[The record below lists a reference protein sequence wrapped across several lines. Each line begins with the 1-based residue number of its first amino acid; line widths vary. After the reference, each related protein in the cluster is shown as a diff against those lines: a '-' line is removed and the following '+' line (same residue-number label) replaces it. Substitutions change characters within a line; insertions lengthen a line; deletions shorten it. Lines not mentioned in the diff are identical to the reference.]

1 MGKDAILLSMD
12 VSNMY
17 TNIPQEEG
25 TEMQDTIRSITITH
39 PSQHASYREML
50 GLIPNENSF
59 QVNGEN
65 HLQTHG
71 IAMRTKMAVSFSH
84 IFMAKIETTLLH

>member
-1 MGKDAILLSMD
+1 MGEDAILLSMD
-12 VSNMY
+12 VSNFY

-25 TEMQDTIRSITITH
+25 TIRSITITH
-39 PSQHASYREML
+39 QSQHASCREML
-50 GLIPNENSF
+50 DLIPNQNSF

-71 IAMRTKMAVSFSH
+71 IAMRTKMAASFAH
-84 IFMAKIETTLLH
+84 IFIAKIETTLLH